1 MHQSAPLRAQPG
13 LPGAPSGWCAAP
25 ATCEAASPTPSTAVG
40 GHVCVSEAHRSA
52 AHAPG
57 GCVCAGVT
65 DARAWAPQRLL
76 RCGGLGAC
84 SHACRHGGRW
94 QHLGSPS
101 PSQSAG
107 AGSRPPHA
115 ARLYPLIV
123 PLFVSCLCAENWW
136 AQVLLCTSTHAA
148 APAHD
153 EATRSSRGAALTT
166 GASAADVSGS
176 AHRWWCYGDRHGH
189 IR

>member
-1 MHQSAPLRAQPG
+1 MRQSAPLRAQPG

-107 AGSRPPHA
+107 AGSSPPHA

-123 PLFVSCLCAENWW
+123 PLFVSCLCAENWL
-136 AQVLLCTSTHAA
+136 AQVLLCTSTHAQTVPPLPLLWWGVRATLPCKPHPNEEPHHKTEKA
-148 APAHD
+148 A
-153 EATRSSRGAALTT
+153 T
-166 GASAADVSGS
+166 
-176 AHRWWCYGDRHGH
+176 
-189 IR
+189 

>member
-1 MHQSAPLRAQPG
+1 MHQNAPLRAQPG

-101 PSQSAG
+101 PSQSTG
-107 AGSRPPHA
+107 AGSSPPHA

-123 PLFVSCLCAENWW
+123 PLFVSCLCAENWL
-136 AQVLLCTSTHAA
+136 AQVLVCTSTHAA

-176 AHRWWCYGDRHGH
+176 AHGRWCYGDRHGH